1 MTLVWVLA
9 TVVLMMMQVRGEKKD
24 AVTAVVETVLGSM
37 RAAKMVAR

>member
-9 TVVLMMMQVRGEKKD
+9 TVVRMMMLVRGEKKD
-24 AVTAVVETVLGSM
+24 VVTVVVETALGSM